1 MTISSEKLEKEQ
13 QRRKLALQKK
23 YVLRITIAR
32 QGREAFSQRDFVT
45 AAGKYN
51 EYLRIL
57 SEMND
62 QEDIFKLSPSMFDDK
77 SEITEMLLISHIFW
91 ELGRI
96 NEMTPKLQ
104 AAYQMCLNQF
114 VKFTINQPYQVLNA
128 EMLRKYIK
136 KNKTSSN
143 QIELLNAAY
152 QQIFVESQKCFVST
166 LCYGTHHPI
175 TMNLREYK
183 TILLKTSYGPKLVE
197 LYYRLSSRLV
207 EYLDSHKFLNRIFIT
222 LARPILTILSKIATL
237 SIVK

>member
-1 MTISSEKLEKEQ
+1 MTISSEKLDKEQ
-13 QRRKLALQKK
+13 QRRKLALQKR

-57 SEMND
+57 SEMNE
-62 QEDIFKLSPSMFDDK
+62 QEDIFKLSPTMFDDK

-136 KNKTSSN
+136 KNKTTSN

-166 LCYGTHHPI
+166 LCYGSQHPI
-175 TMNLREYK
+175 TRDLREYK
-183 TILLKTSYGPKLVE
+183 TILLRTNFGRKLVE
-197 LYYRLSSRLV
+197 LYYRVSSRLV
-207 EYLDSHKFLNRIFIT
+207 AFLEKHKSLRKVFIT
-222 LARPILTILSKIATL
+222 LARPILTILAKISNL
-237 SIVK
+237 SIMK